1 MTRVA
6 LCADVGSTFTKV
18 AAVGLDTASLLA
30 TAEHRTTVDSDV
42 LHGLDAAL
50 ATVPPGETLDVC
62 SSAGGGLRLAVVGYE
77 ELVTAEAGHR
87 VGLSAGARVVH
98 VAAGRLDRSGLA
110 GVSGAR
116 PDVVL
121 LVGGTDG
128 GDAEVLV
135 HNARALAR
143 LRPRRPVVVAGNV
156 DGRDE
161 AVAAL
166 GTSAV
171 STDNVLPRIGDL
183 NPGPARAA
191 IREVF
196 LRHVIGGKRL
206 SRGPRFASLVRGPT
220 PDIVLTAVELLAAT
234 LGGDVVVVDVGG
246 ATTDVYSVVS
256 PDPDASPAPADVA
269 GTLWSSRTVEGD
281 LGVRWSA
288 PSVVVA
294 AARERLLHADEELSL
309 VEGAAARAADPSYL
323 PSDAADR
330 AVELRLA
337 ELAATVAV
345 RRHARGKDLR
355 RVRLVIGSGGVLR
368 HQPTPARAVLGRLL
382 NDHAGGWTLPRTA
395 SVAIDADY
403 VLAPAGLLA
412 AAHPVVAARLLT
424 ALTPAA

>member
-1 MTRVA
+1 MTRVVV
-6 LCADVGSTFTKV
+6 CADVGSTFTKV
-18 AAVGLDTASLLA
+18 AAVDLDTASLLA

-50 ATVPPGETLDVC
+50 AAVPTGETLDVC

-98 VAAGRLDRSGLA
+98 VAAGRLDRSGIA
-110 GVSGAR
+110 GVTGAR

-143 LRPRRPVVVAGNV
+143 MRPRRPVVVAGNV
-156 DGRDE
+156 DGRDD
-161 AVAAL
+161 AMAAL
-166 GTSAV
+166 GSSAV
-171 STDNVLPRIGDL
+171 VTDNVLPRIGEL

-196 LRHVIGGKRL
+196 LRHVIGGKHL

-256 PDPDASPAPADVA
+256 PDPDAPPADVA
-269 GTLWSSRTVEGD
+269 GTLWASRTVEGD

-288 PSVVVA
+288 PSVVTA
-294 AARERLLHADEELSL
+294 AARERLVHGDEELSL
-309 VEGAAARAADPSYL
+309 VDGAAVRAADPSYL
-323 PSDAADR
+323 PSEAADR

-395 SVAIDADY
+395 SVVVDADY

-412 AAHPVVAARLLT
+412 ATHPDVAVRLLRT
-424 ALTPAA
+424 MTGIA

>member
-1 MTRVA
+1 M
-6 LCADVGSTFTKV
+6 
-18 AAVGLDTASLLA
+18 
-30 TAEHRTTVDSDV
+30 
-42 LHGLDAAL
+42 
-50 ATVPPGETLDVC
+50 
-62 SSAGGGLRLAVVGYE
+62 
-77 ELVTAEAGHR
+77 
-87 VGLSAGARVVH
+87 
-98 VAAGRLDRSGLA
+98 
-110 GVSGAR
+110 
-116 PDVVL
+116 
-121 LVGGTDG
+121 
-128 GDAEVLV
+128 
-135 HNARALAR
+135 
-143 LRPRRPVVVAGNV
+143 RPRRPVVVAGNV
-156 DGRDE
+156 DGRDD
-161 AVAAL
+161 AMAAL
-166 GTSAV
+166 GSSAV
-171 STDNVLPRIGDL
+171 VTDNVLPRIGEL

-196 LRHVIGGKRL
+196 LRHVIGGKHL

-256 PDPDASPAPADVA
+256 PDPDAPPADVA
-269 GTLWSSRTVEGD
+269 GTLWASRTVEGD

-288 PSVVVA
+288 PSVVTA
-294 AARERLLHADEELSL
+294 AARERLVHGDEELSL
-309 VEGAAARAADPSYL
+309 VDGAAVRAADPSYL
-323 PSDAADR
+323 PSEAADR

-368 HQPTPARAVLGRLL
+368 HQPTPARGVLGRLL

-424 ALTPAA
+424 ALTPPA